1 MTLLK
6 KLAGETALYGLSSI
20 GARLLSFVFLTPYLT
35 RTFSRSEFGLQ
46 TELYAWAAFLMVLY
60 SFRMETTFFRF
71 GSKLGRRNDAFRT
84 ASTAVWGSTLIFTS
98 LLLVFSEHIA
108 AVLQYPDKG
117 SYVRWFAIILAAD
130 ALVAIP
136 FARLRLEGR
145 ALRFAS
151 LKILNILLHLGSL
164 LFFLELCPWL
174 IAQGYTWAEAIYN
187 PSIGI
192 GYLFI
197 ANLTASLATALLL
210 LPMYFKK
217 SGRFDRE
224 ELRKMLRYAAPLAIA
239 GFAGIINEVLD
250 RNLLKWLLPGTLEER
265 LAGLGVYSA
274 CYKIAIIL
282 NLFTQAFN
290 YAAEPFFFKHSENK
304 NSPKLYARVAEA
316 YLVVGCFAFLVIVL
330 YIDIVKYFVG
340 VDFRAGLKVVPVLL
354 LANLCLGMYYN
365 LSVWYKL
372 GDRTVMGAYMAL
384 IGATITIVANLL
396 LIPWLGYL
404 GAAWATLVCYGSMMV
419 ISYFWG
425 KKYYAIPY
433 PLERLATYAAV
444 AIGLYL
450 IHIPLRDWLGKGT
463 WVLFAINLVFL
474 WAFFALVLRWKK
486 YWWRSVEAD

>member
-1 MTLLK
+1 MSLLK

-20 GARLLSFVFLTPYLT
+20 AARLLSFVFLTPYLT

-46 TELYAWAAFLMVLY
+46 TELYAWAAFFMVLY

-71 GSKLGRRNDAFRT
+71 GNKIEKRDDAFWT
-84 ASTAVWGSTLIFTS
+84 ASTAVWGSTLLITT
-98 LLLVFSEHIA
+98 LLLLFSENIA
-108 AVLQYPDKG
+108 IALQYPDKG
-117 SYVRWFAIILAAD
+117 NYVRWFAIILAAD

-145 ALRFAS
+145 AMRFAS

-174 IAQGYTWAEAIYN
+174 AGRGYTWVDAIYD

-197 ANLTASLATALLL
+197 ANLVASLATALLL

-217 SGRFDRE
+217 SGRFDQQA
-224 ELRKMLRYAAPLAIA
+224 LRKMLRYAAPLAIA
-239 GFAGIINEVLD
+239 GFAGIINEVVD

-290 YAAEPFFFKHSENK
+290 YAAEPFFFKHSASK
-304 NSPKLYARVAEA
+304 SSPKLYARVAEA
-316 YLVVGCFAFLVIVL
+316 YLVVGCFAFLGIVL

-340 VDFRAGLKVVPVLL
+340 ADFREGLKVVPVLL

-365 LSVWYKL
+365 LSIWYKIT
-372 GDRTVMGAYMAL
+372 DKTIMGAYIAL
-384 IGATITIVANLL
+384 IGAGITIGTNLV

-404 GAAWATLVCYGSMMV
+404 GAAWATLACYATMMV
-419 ISYFWG
+419 LSYFWG
-425 KKYYAIPY
+425 RRYYKIPY
-433 PLERLATYAAV
+433 PIERFAIYAAV
-444 AIGLYL
+444 AIGLYVM
-450 IHIPLRDWLGKGT
+450 HIPLRDWVGKGT
-463 WVLFAINLVFL
+463 WALFAINLVFL
-474 WAFFALVLRWKK
+474 WAFFALVLRWRK
-486 YWWRSVEAD
+486 YWWKAGASD